1 MTFTEIANN
10 IGVMY
15 LLLIIAFALVYIAF
29 GKKESSKKSS
39 RSRS

>member
-1 MTFTEIANN
+1 MDFREITNN

-29 GKKESSKKSS
+29 GKKDSPSK
-39 RSRS
+39 RSKNS